1 MVGRKK
7 KFIYKHSLRSQN
19 NKTIFKILVNI
30 YVTYVLVPIF
40 FYFLFFLI
48 MFGYLFLI
56 KLSTFYHINFF
67 TSLFLRISHL
77 YNPIYRVARMVE
89 GGGGLWRGEGC

>member
-1 MVGRKK
+1 
-7 KFIYKHSLRSQN
+7 
-19 NKTIFKILVNI
+19 
-30 YVTYVLVPIF
+30 
-40 FYFLFFLI
+40 

-77 YNPIYRVARMVE
+77 YNPIYRVAGMVE
-89 GGGGLWRGEGC
+89 GDGIGLGGGLGFGGGVKSYLCYLYEIKKHLISHKIQTLIEKKIE

>member
-1 MVGRKK
+1 
-7 KFIYKHSLRSQN
+7 
-19 NKTIFKILVNI
+19 
-30 YVTYVLVPIF
+30 
-40 FYFLFFLI
+40 

-89 GGGGLWRGEGC
+89 GGGALAGGGVLNHTYAIYMRSKSISFPIRFKL

>member
-1 MVGRKK
+1 
-7 KFIYKHSLRSQN
+7 
-19 NKTIFKILVNI
+19 
-30 YVTYVLVPIF
+30 
-40 FYFLFFLI
+40 

-89 GGGGLWRGEGC
+89 GGGFGGGRGVKSYLCYLYEIKKHLISHKIQTLIEKKIE